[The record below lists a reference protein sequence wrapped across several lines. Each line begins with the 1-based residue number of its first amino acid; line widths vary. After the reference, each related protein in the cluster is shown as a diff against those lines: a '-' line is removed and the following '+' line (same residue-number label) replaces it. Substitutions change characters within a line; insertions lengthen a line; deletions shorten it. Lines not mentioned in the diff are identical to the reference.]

1 MTTDTNIRKRLI
13 NLTAFF
19 AVIGIMGMA
28 VTLTD
33 YEVNQGIERL
43 SASNLQ
49 SQSLTR
55 QEQQ

>member
-28 VTLTD
+28 VILTD

-43 SASNLQ
+43 STSNLQ
-49 SQSLTR
+49 LQSLTR
-55 QEQQ
+55 R